1 MVDFNF
7 ENVDDLDLDFDII
20 SKWIEQV
27 VSRETFELG
36 ELSYI
41 FCDDATILEINQNF
55 LNHDYYTDVITFD
68 YTEGKIVSGDIYIS
82 LTTVTS
88 NAELFNTPFLQEL
101 HRVIIHGVFHLC
113 GFKDKSEKDEQLM
126 RSKEDEA
133 LRLINL
139 I

>member
-7 ENVDDLDLDFDII
+7 ENVDELALDFEAI
-20 SKWIEQV
+20 SKWIETI

-41 FCDDATILEINQNF
+41 FCDDVTILEINQNF

-68 YTEGKIVSGDIYIS
+68 YTERKLVSGDIYIS
-82 LTTVTS
+82 LDTVTS
-88 NAELFNTPFLQEL
+88 NAKLFKTPFLQEL
-101 HRVIIHGVFHLC
+101 HRVIIHGIFHLC
-113 GFKDKSEKDEQLM
+113 GYKDKSEKDEKIM
-126 RSKEDEA
+126 RQKEDEA
-133 LRLINL
+133 LQLINL

>member
-7 ENVDDLDLDFDII
+7 ENVDEVAIDFDAI
-20 SKWIEQV
+20 SKWIETI

-68 YTEGKIVSGDIYIS
+68 YTEGKLVSGDIYIS
-82 LTTVTS
+82 LDTVTS
-88 NAELFNTPFLQEL
+88 NAELFKTPFLQEL

-113 GFKDKSEKDEQLM
+113 GYKDKSEKDEKLM
-126 RSKEDEA
+126 RKKEDEA
-133 LRLINL
+133 LKLFNL

>member
-7 ENVDDLDLDFDII
+7 ENVDDLYLDFDLI
-20 SKWIEQV
+20 SKWIKKI
-27 VSRETFELG
+27 VSRETFVLG

-41 FCDDATILEINQNF
+41 FCDDTTILEINQNF

-68 YTEGKIVSGDIYIS
+68 YTEGKVVSGDIYVS
-82 LTTVTS
+82 LTTVAS
-88 NAELFNTPFLQEL
+88 NAKLFNTPFLQEL